1 MAGTLPESPRS
12 RQSAGERRT
21 ARGNGERDRRND
33 WRLSCRAVANQAGW
47 GGGPIGGVLREES
60 ELNGVGAD
68 SLSQKGACSLDHIL
82 GLVADHECRRPITEV
97 GVHATKP
104 GADGL
109 VIFLRAKE
117 LDHVQGVLQRGR
129 GLRAW
134 DVLATGPAAD
144 GLGILYAGHDSDQ
157 PLAQEVLEGG
167 GCGRDTLARD
177 ASMRVTLLVGKGLRH
192 GVFRGTDYHKNTYKT
207 NPLAYV

>member
-33 WRLSCRAVANQAGW
+33 WRLSCRPVANQAGW
-47 GGGPIGGVLREES
+47 GGGPIGGVLRGES

-68 SLSQKGACSLDHIL
+68 SLSQKGASSLDHIL
-82 GLVADHECRRPITEV
+82 GLVADHQCRRPVTEV

-117 LDHVQGVLQRGR
+117 LDHVQGVLQRGSSLSAR
-129 GLRAW
+129 
-134 DVLATGPAAD
+134 DVLAACPAAN
-144 GLGILYAGHDSDQ
+144 GFGIFTPAMTATSRC
-157 PLAQEVLEGG
+157 PKSSWSAAAVAA
-167 GCGRDTLARD
+167 TPW
-177 ASMRVTLLVGKGLRH
+177 RVTRACAWRCRSVRVSGT
-192 GVFRGTDYHKNTYKT
+192 GVSLGETTTKPPIKQTH
-207 NPLAYV
+207 

>member
-21 ARGNGERDRRND
+21 ARGNCERDRRND
-33 WRLSCRAVANQAGW
+33 WRLSCRPVANQAGSA
-47 GGGPIGGVLREES
+47 GGPIGGAVRGGW

-68 SLSQKGACSLDHIL
+68 SLSQKGASSLDHFL

-117 LDHVQGVLQRGR
+117 LDHVQGVLQSGS
-129 GLRAW
+129 GLSAG
-134 DVLATGPAAD
+134 DVLATGPAAN
-144 GLGILYAGHDSDQ
+144 GFGIFYTGYHRDQ
-157 PLAQEVLEGG
+157 PLSQEFLEGG
-167 GCGRDTLARD
+167 GCGRDALASD
-177 ASMRVTLLVGKGLRH
+177 AGMRVTLPVGNGLGH
-192 GVFRGTDYHKNTYKT
+192 GVFPVRDYHKTTHKTY
-207 NPLAYV
+207 PL